1 MTSAFWKPDAV
12 DYGLHILVDKD
23 LEGEGI
29 ADIVAI
35 HGLNGHYENTW
46 TTKRGDGT
54 RVNWLRD
61 LLPKKIR
68 NARIMSFSY
77 NSKVQFSKST
87 SDVFVFADQLLE
99 QLLAVRRT
107 PGEEAR
113 PIVFICHSLGG
124 IIFKQVRLL
133 IIHLPSLLLIK
144 LIPRL

>member
-1 MTSAFWKPDAV
+1 M

-23 LEGEGI
+23 PEGEGI
-29 ADIVAI
+29 VDIVAI

-46 TTKRGDGT
+46 TTKKGDGT
-54 RVNWLRD
+54 QVNWLRD

-77 NSKVQFSKST
+77 NSRVQFSKST
-87 SDVFVFADQLLE
+87 SDIFVFADQLLE
-99 QLLAVRRT
+99 QLLAARNT

-113 PIVFICHSLGG
+113 SIVFICHSLGG
-124 IIFKQVRLL
+124 IVFKQVRLVITCLPALSL
-133 IIHLPSLLLIK
+133 IS